1 MKIETLGH
9 YLVSILMNI
18 RILKVVVRISK
29 SFGSSGDL
37 YLCAIP
43 HPASGIAYY
52 ESICGK
58 DVGRPCREP
67 I

>member
-9 YLVSILMNI
+9 YPVSIKI

-29 SFGSSGDL
+29 SFGASGDI

-52 ESICGK
+52 ESICGE
-58 DVGRPCREP
+58 DIGRPCP
-67 I
+67 